1 MKTRLSALA
10 ASSALVAFLAACGAP
25 HSSTPANADISAT
38 SSPSAITAANVSNSD
53 ISFAQLMIPH
63 HQQAVEMAD
72 LALSRVT
79 SPEVKELAEQIKAAQ
94 DPEIE
99 MMSMWLQR
107 WGAPMG
113 MGEDHSGHDMGD
125 MNMSGMMS
133 DDDMRALADA
143 QGSAF
148 DSLWLELMI
157 AHHQGAI
164 SMAKQVKG
172 SSSNAEVITLAGAV
186 ITGQKVEIDTMQKLL
201 AQ

>member
-1 MKTRLSALA
+1 
-10 ASSALVAFLAACGAP
+10 
-25 HSSTPANADISAT
+25 
-38 SSPSAITAANVSNSD
+38 
-53 ISFAQLMIPH
+53 MIPH

-72 LALSRVT
+72 LALSRLT

-99 MMSMWLQR
+99 MMSMWLKG
-107 WGAPMG
+107 WGAPME

-125 MNMSGMMS
+125 TNLSGMMN

-143 QGSAF
+143 QGAAF
-148 DSLWLELMI
+148 DSLWLDMMI

-164 SMAKQVKG
+164 SMGEQVQG
-172 SSSNAEVITLAGAV
+172 TSRNAEVLTLASAV
-186 ITGQKVEIDTMQKLL
+186 ITGQKVEIDTMQQLL

>member
-1 MKTRLSALA
+1 MKTRLFALA
-10 ASSALVAFLAACGAP
+10 ASSALVALLAACGTPDASAP
-25 HSSTPANADISAT
+25 ADAGNTPS
-38 SSPSAITAANVSNSD
+38 SSPTGGTVANVSDSE

-72 LALSRVT
+72 LALSRLT

-99 MMSMWLQR
+99 MMSMWLKG
-107 WGAPMG
+107 WGAPME

-125 MNMSGMMS
+125 TNLSGMMN

-143 QGSAF
+143 QGAAF
-148 DSLWLELMI
+148 DSLWLEMMI

-164 SMAKQVKG
+164 SMAEQVQG
-172 SSSNAEVITLAGAV
+172 TSRNAEVLTLASAV
-186 ITGQKVEIDTMQKLL
+186 TTGQKVEIDTMQQLL

>member
-1 MKTRLSALA
+1 
-10 ASSALVAFLAACGAP
+10 
-25 HSSTPANADISAT
+25 
-38 SSPSAITAANVSNSD
+38 
-53 ISFAQLMIPH
+53 
-63 HQQAVEMAD
+63 
-72 LALSRVT
+72 
-79 SPEVKELAEQIKAAQ
+79 
-94 DPEIE
+94 
-99 MMSMWLQR
+99 
-107 WGAPMG
+107 MG

-164 SMAKQVKG
+164 SMAEQVKG
-172 SSSNAEVITLAGAV
+172 SSSSAEVITLAGAV

-201 AQ
+201 AP

>member
-1 MKTRLSALA
+1 MKTRLLALA
-10 ASSALVAFLAACGAP
+10 ASSALVAFLAACGTPDA
-25 HSSTPANADISAT
+25 STPADAGIPPS
-38 SSPSAITAANVSNSD
+38 SSPAGGTVVSVSDSD

-94 DPEIE
+94 GPEIE
-99 MMSMWLQR
+99 MMSNWLDG
-107 WGAPMG
+107 WGAPME
-113 MGEDHSGHDMGD
+113 MSEDHSGHDMGD

-133 DDDMRALADA
+133 DDDMRALADT
-143 QGSAF
+143 QGAAF
-148 DSLWLELMI
+148 DRMWLEMMI

-164 SMAKQVKG
+164 SMAEQVQG
-172 SSSNAEVITLAGAV
+172 STSIAEVKTLAGAV
-186 ITGQKVEIDTMQKLL
+186 ITGQKVEIDTMQQLL